1 MKKYVVHFFASC
13 VTCTTFFIFGCCK
26 LDMTFLPWLLVSS
39 IVYESPTHV
48 IVGIFE
54 LHNTIGATMAN

>member
-1 MKKYVVHFFASC
+1 ML
-13 VTCTTFFIFGCCK
+13 CTFLHHVLHAQLFFIFGCCK

-39 IVYESPTHV
+39 IVYENPTHV